1 MSKRVRRFMKKE
13 RKSSLGFT
21 IIELITAIAI
31 LAVLGVSVGMF
42 MSTSSKTYS
51 KLSVEAQ
58 LQSEAQLV
66 ANMIN
71 ELAIDSFDAASTTTE
86 SFGYE
91 SGDGK
96 ILILDSTVE
105 GVKKQY
111 IVGRKAADK
120 ELYLAERT
128 DNGSGW
134 GAVTEALLGNY
145 IADFTVDT
153 SRVESEN
160 MLRFTLSYE
169 KGGRTYD
176 GNYQVL
182 MRNRAYADR
191 EEDPSTPNQNVT
203 LALQLDPQFI
213 YVDIVNETVPFYY
226 IGTTDDSNKRTYTD
240 NGIPFTAT
248 VFTNQ
253 NTSDKKVTWELKNED
268 EALYTMSE
276 EDAETSNLLCKNDTK
291 KFKDSMNDSF
301 TLVINKTI
309 PTTAGGTLKASPKT
323 AQILLR
329 RIKSINLY
337 ALSGATQWNSRY
349 SELYGGVSSPEAQG
363 YVYAGDDGK
372 YQKLGLNAS
381 IVASNI
387 AYGGGLDWEL
397 YIKNDTTGDWEA
409 CTNTAFAKLD
419 TNETLTG
426 SSNSVTMGSS
436 AANGQLYKVK
446 VISKFD
452 NSYFAEYI
460 FGVAPVGNTDDSG
473 FYSRGY
479 YTNMS
484 NFWKGQNIKN
494 TTISE
499 VVYMAITEI
508 TGDNAVNER
517 DKIDRYVKLIYQN
530 GQYYVYID
538 YDAFLYNDS
547 QKEKFYTGQF
557 IIHFCIGYAVHEGN
571 KTIYYMNGAVT
582 DTDKKE
588 MAARL
593 GISVDDI
600 HTGSWEGNTGYAND
614 TNATKYILQPV
625 TVSKISPAS
634 DVFVLRKGE
643 SKNIYVKTAY
653 YNLLLPRN
661 GMYYFGTYI
670 DDFKNNLVQPG
681 KADIN
686 PYFNIQ
692 LTSQYGDTNR
702 FVDTASLQLTAKT
715 LTAQKK
721 YLTAPATL
729 RLAANDFYLIGQAA
743 ASYTDYKVLI
753 ANVEGTDVY
762 IQGPA
767 QDAGNTMAW
776 TSAQRTDIEAGK
788 HTEITG
794 LNSSGA
800 IVTATVYKE
809 SNKYYCKYG
818 GKTYR
823 YNTTYK
829 FWQK

>member
-1 MSKRVRRFMKKE
+1 MGKRVRRFMKKE

-31 LAVLGVSVGMF
+31 TAVLGVSVGLF
-42 MSTSSKTYS
+42 MSTSSKTYTR
-51 KLSVEAQ
+51 LSVEAQ

-71 ELAIDSFDAASTTTE
+71 ELAIDSYDAASTTTE

-91 SGDGK
+91 SDAGK
-96 ILILDSTVE
+96 ILILDSTVD
-105 GVKKQY
+105 GATKQY
-111 IVGRKAADK
+111 IIGRKAASK

-134 GAVTEALLGNY
+134 GTVTEALLGSY

-191 EEDPSTPNQNVT
+191 DTSTSTPDENAYVT
-203 LALQLDPQFI
+203 LQLNPQLV

-226 IGTTDDSNKRTYTD
+226 IDSINDANKRTYTQT
-240 NGIPFTAT
+240 GIPFVAT
-248 VFTNQ
+248 VYTNQ
-253 NTSDKKVTWELKNED
+253 STAGTNVSWELRNED
-268 EALYTMSE
+268 EAIYTMSE
-276 EDAETSNLLCKNDTK
+276 ADAETSNLKCQNDTK
-291 KFKDSMNDSF
+291 MFKNSLSDSF

-309 PTTAGGTLKASPKT
+309 PTTSGGTLKASPKT

-337 ALSGATQWNSRY
+337 ALSGATQWNSRF
-349 SELYGGVSSPEAQG
+349 SELYGGTPSPEAQG
-363 YVYAGDDGK
+363 YVYKGTDGK
-372 YQKLGLNAS
+372 FLPLNLNAS

-387 AYGGGLDWEL
+387 AYGGGIDWEL
-397 YIKNDTTGDWEA
+397 YIKNETTGDWEV
-409 CTNTAFAKLD
+409 CTNTAFATLANK
-419 TNETLTG
+419 ETLT
-426 SSNSVTMGSS
+426 STSNTVTMGSS
-436 AANGQLYKVK
+436 AANGQLYKV
-446 VISKFD
+446 VATSKFD
-452 NSYFAEYI
+452 NSYFAEYV
-460 FGVAPVGNTDDSG
+460 FGVAPSDNTDDSG

-484 NFWKGQNIKN
+484 NFWKGKNIKN

-499 VVYMAITEI
+499 VVYMAVTEI
-508 TGDNAVNER
+508 TGCMAVNES
-517 DKIDRYVKLIYQN
+517 DKIGRYVKLIYQN

-547 QKEKFYTGQF
+547 QKNQFYQGNF
-557 IIHFCIGYAVHEGN
+557 KIHFCIGYAVHEGN
-571 KTIYYMNGAVT
+571 KTIYYLNGAAN
-582 DTDKKE
+582 DTHKKE
-588 MAARL
+588 MAAKL

-614 TNATKYILQPV
+614 TNATIYQLQPV
-625 TVSKISPAS
+625 MVSKISPAS
-634 DVFVLRKGE
+634 DVLVMKKGDA
-643 SKNIYVKTAY
+643 KNIYVKTAY
-653 YNLLLPRN
+653 YNLLSPRN
-661 GMYYFGTYI
+661 GMYYFGTFI

-686 PYFNIQ
+686 PYFNVQ
-692 LTSQYGDTNR
+692 MTSGYGDTNQY
-702 FVDTASLQLTAKT
+702 VDTASIQLTAKA

-729 RLAANDFYLIGQAA
+729 RLAANDYYYIQQDA

-762 IQGPA
+762 VQGPA

-776 TSAQRTDIEAGK
+776 TSEQRTNIEAGK